1 SAGQQLE
8 YKTKDT
14 LKLAG
19 ADFRQAAA
27 TESGKDRLKD
37 LGLQT
42 QNGLSVRSLMT
53 ALVFAKAMAFF
64 RGNGEVSLEDLR
76 QIMPF
81 VLHDKMT
88 QNPDAPFFEQP
99 GHGVFRS
106 DKVGWIRRLFDL
118 ACAEYERLNLDRQ
131 DPVGDL
137 AAQFEEGLEGLKE
150 KEVQARLARIVELL
164 EEWSRGRKFY
174 GHMYDD
180 VLQLKYLHQRYTNYL
195 KWLRWKGG

>member
-1 SAGQQLE
+1 
-8 YKTKDT
+8 
-14 LKLAG
+14 
-19 ADFRQAAA
+19 
-27 TESGKDRLKD
+27 
-37 LGLQT
+37 
-42 QNGLSVRSLMT
+42 
-53 ALVFAKAMAFF
+53 
-64 RGNGEVSLEDLR
+64 
-76 QIMPF
+76 
-81 VLHDKMT
+81 MT

-118 ACAEYERLNLDRQ
+118 ACAEYERLDLDRQ

-137 AAQFEEGLEGLKE
+137 AAQFESGLEGLKE
-150 KEVQARLARIVELL
+150 KEVQARLARIVSLL